1 TLKYGKKAAPCGMDS
16 LIRTSRW
23 KPRLATVD
31 LVYMRI
37 WKNYNMFKG
46 ATAAGRLCAGMKK
59 HVMWCKDWE
68 TVNDSISTGSVHP
81 DSNIVARLSNCQNP
95 LKPKEPFISTKVI
108 VKVTHVFTYEIAR
121 RHDLWAVRRIYQSS
135 FYVAVFGLQSDIPKT
150 DWPRM
155 NNNSKEEDNLKRV
168 MISDNSNG
176 STKAISVDEVWYG
189 ECILLARAGLRLTL
203 PCGYAIWVSTFW
215 YSQYCMR

>member
-95 LKPKEPFISTKVI
+95 LKPKVPQE
-108 VKVTHVFTYEIAR
+108 A
-121 RHDLWAVRRIYQSS
+121 
-135 FYVAVFGLQSDIPKT
+135 
-150 DWPRM
+150 
-155 NNNSKEEDNLKRV
+155 
-168 MISDNSNG
+168 
-176 STKAISVDEVWYG
+176 
-189 ECILLARAGLRLTL
+189 
-203 PCGYAIWVSTFW
+203 
-215 YSQYCMR
+215 

>member
-1 TLKYGKKAAPCGMDS
+1 LTDSLDDDDEFEEPDVTGDEEVEENITEEQKIVLDFKNAFDLIKNWQKMVKTGTTMAILNYALCGKHINDS
-16 LIRTSRW
+16 LILGQRKHGKRENLRTSRW

-95 LKPKEPFISTKVI
+95 LKPK
-108 VKVTHVFTYEIAR
+108 
-121 RHDLWAVRRIYQSS
+121 
-135 FYVAVFGLQSDIPKT
+135 
-150 DWPRM
+150 
-155 NNNSKEEDNLKRV
+155 
-168 MISDNSNG
+168 
-176 STKAISVDEVWYG
+176 
-189 ECILLARAGLRLTL
+189 
-203 PCGYAIWVSTFW
+203 
-215 YSQYCMR
+215 